1 MAETKTNGQEV
12 ELLYEL
18 DEVPPVGVTA
28 TMSLQILLLLV
39 APTTLT
45 PLVVISAAGLDPAGA
60 SWVVF
65 ASLIASGITS
75 FIQIHRV
82 GKIGSGYLLFMGS
95 SGAFL
100 AVCVAAAEAG
110 GWPLVATLS
119 ICSAPFQVLFA
130 RYLGWFRHI
139 VTPMVGGVTITL
151 IVVSVLP
158 IAVGLMGGGNEDLE
172 VVEDHFWLFS
182 GTLLVIL
189 LTAFY
194 LPARYRLCSPIFG
207 LVLGLLLAWGLGVM
221 DWSSLHEA
229 RWIGL
234 PSSGWQGLDLRF
246 SMDFWILLPSFIL
259 VTVVGAVET
268 IADAMTVQP
277 ASSRNFRKVNYRK
290 IQGSLYA
297 DGLGNALSGG
307 MGTIPNTTYSNL
319 VSLVEL
325 TGVASRRI
333 GYWVCAG
340 LMILAFSPK
349 LAALLIAIPGPIV
362 GAFLFFLLSILF
374 VSGLR
379 LIGSS
384 GFPFESAVIVGVAFW
399 FGHLFQEQDFY
410 PQLIPE
416 ILQPFFSNGMVSG
429 GVMALIFSWLYNI
442 RPRRLIRFKMACE
455 EQSLATLQAK
465 LQEFARKSKL
475 TAREAYNLEL
485 AGEELFMVLCR
496 QVKEKKNVRVMVEVD
511 SPEIHLE
518 MIASGEEIEEV
529 DLAAESYLGEPLSRI
544 SPDDIGIGLLGR
556 IVSKL
561 EQKTVGGVHYIRA
574 SLRRCPPSPGGLRR
588 DRSDSL

>member
-1 MAETKTNGQEV
+1 MAETKTNGQEA
-12 ELLYEL
+12 ELLYER
-18 DEVPPVGVTA
+18 DEVPPAGITA

-45 PLVVISAAGLDPAGA
+45 PLVVIGAAGLDPAGA

-65 ASLIASGITS
+65 ASLIASGVAS
-75 FIQIHRV
+75 FVQIRRV
-82 GKIGSGYLLFMGS
+82 GGIGSGYLLFMGS

-100 AVCVAAAEAG
+100 AVCVAAADAG

-119 ICSAPFQVLFA
+119 ICSAPFQFLFA

-158 IAVGLMGGGNEDLE
+158 IAVGLMGGGGEDLE

-182 GTLLVIL
+182 GTLLVTL

-194 LPARYRLCSPIFG
+194 LPARYRICSPIFG
-207 LVLGLLLAWGLGVM
+207 LAVGLLLAWILGVM
-221 DWSSLHEA
+221 DWSSLREA
-229 RWIGL
+229 RWVGL
-234 PSSGWQGLDLRF
+234 PSSGWQGLDLSF
-246 SMDFWILLPSFIL
+246 SVDFWILLPSFIL
-259 VTVVGAVET
+259 VTLVGAVET

-277 ASSRNFRKVNYRK
+277 ASSRHFRKVNYRD
-290 IQGSLYA
+290 IQGTLYA
-297 DGLGNALSGG
+297 DGFGNALSGG

-340 LMILAFSPK
+340 LITLAFSPK

-362 GAFLFFLLSILF
+362 GAFLFFLLAILF

-399 FGHLFQEQDFY
+399 FGHLFQNQDFF
-410 PQLIPE
+410 PRLIPE
-416 ILQPFFSNGMVSG
+416 VLKPFFSNGMVSG
-429 GVMALIFSWLYNI
+429 GVMALVFSWLYHI
-442 RPRRLIRFKMACE
+442 RPRRFIRFSVSCE
-455 EQSLATLQAK
+455 EPSLTILQSK
-465 LQEFARKSKL
+465 LEEFARKSRFS
-475 TAREAYNLEL
+475 ARETYNLQL
-485 AGEELFMVLCR
+485 AGEEILMVLCR
-496 QVKEKKNVRVMVEVD
+496 QVKEKKNVRVTVEVD
-511 SPEIHLE
+511 SPEVHLE
-518 MIASGEEIEEV
+518 MIASGEEIGEV
-529 DLAAESYLGEPLSRI
+529 DLAAEGYLGEPLSRI
-544 SPDDIGIGLLGR
+544 LPEDIGIGLLGR

-574 SLRRCPPSPGGLRR
+574 SLRRCPPSPRGPRH
-588 DRSDSL
+588 DS